1 MLHADSMR
9 HRLPG
14 LMSRDAGVEPRDA
27 LHVCHNGWASD
38 SPRRVTTAGDPRY
51 SADSAFIGEMDAARA
66 AGITAATN
74 DRQRRLDHEKRLPR
88 EGRVIAGAATG
99 AAQRVDR
106 IGARGEPRW
115 RRAEHD
121 PGNQRD
127 AERKGEHHRRGARVD
142 RQKGRACEGA
152 YTDVRVSQGGPI
164 RENLTQGDRQ
174 VAIVTAIGAE
184 PAKHADI
191 RLSCRRSGLLHVSP
205 IGRLTRRLTPAPR
218 SAKRAQ
224 LYRLSKL
231 PGGSR
236 CAPLRCVEGS

>member
-1 MLHADSMR
+1 MR
-9 HRLPG
+9 
-14 LMSRDAGVEPRDA
+14 
-27 LHVCHNGWASD
+27 
-38 SPRRVTTAGDPRY
+38 
-51 SADSAFIGEMDAARA
+51 SAFRAKDESSPVLRPAPRSASIGSV
-66 AGITAATN
+66 
-74 DRQRRLDHEKRLPR
+74 
-88 EGRVIAGAATG
+88 RVANHAGAAPNTIPVIS
-99 AAQRVDR
+99 ATPNAKAST
-106 IGARGEPRW
+106 IG
-115 RRAEHD
+115 
-121 PGNQRD
+121 
-127 AERKGEHHRRGARVD
+127 HHRRGARVD

-191 RLSCRRSGLLHVSP
+191 RMSCRRSGLLHVSP